1 MLTPALLRAVHWQP
15 LPVAAAGSALL
26 LWWRWDAIEDPT
38 YALWTLRSVGLLL
51 AVALAFALDD
61 RTRATLAAVPTPLS
75 WRATVGLGC
84 VGGPAALV
92 WGTALAVVDR
102 RAAGSIPVAAMTL
115 EAMTLAAVVL
125 ALSGG
130 LVRWRDVSDPGIVV
144 APSVLGLGLLLPQL
158 PRSIA
163 LAVTPGPGWNSAHL
177 RWSVLLGVAV
187 AILALSL
194 RDPAA
199 RRRVF
204 L

>member
-1 MLTPALLRAVHWQP
+1 VLVWG
-15 LPVAAAGSALL
+15 AA
-26 LWWRWDAIEDPT
+26 
-38 YALWTLRSVGLLL
+38 
-51 AVALAFALDD
+51 
-61 RTRATLAAVPTPLS
+61 LAAV
-75 WRATVGLGC
+75 
-84 VGGPAALV
+84 
-92 WGTALAVVDR
+92 DR
-102 RAAGSIPVAAMTL
+102 RVDGSIPVAAMTL
-115 EAMTLAAVVL
+115 EAVTLAAVVL

-144 APSVLGLGLLLPQL
+144 APAVLGLALLLPQL

-163 LAVTPGPGWNSAHL
+163 LAVGPGPGWNSAHV